1 MIMSHADIV
10 REYKAAKTPMKQIG
24 ILADQNLCK
33 KKEIV
38 EILLKEG
45 CEVPKFYTKA
55 KEKKEDPAQEA
66 ADINVG
72 TKEQAPDVADINV
85 GEIGSEPVAGD
96 TNVLTKKLEQA
107 PVQIAVSG
115 EKESVMDK
123 ANTGNKICELVK
135 GAQEIVADIQ
145 IERMA
150 IEKTCE
156 ALRNLCAV
164 YECKMS
170 EEGRN
175 AIVFAIASLTDAISN
190 TIASMHDSTS
200 ELDVIHDEIDDI
212 AGDGGG
218 QQIKVG

>member
-1 MIMSHADIV
+1 MIMSNADIV

-33 KKEIV
+33 KKDIV
-38 EILLKEG
+38 KILMKEG
-45 CEVPKFYTKA
+45 CEVPKFYKPKDN
-55 KEKKEDPAQEA
+55 KEEPVEVA
-66 ADINVG
+66 ADTNVG

-85 GEIGSEPVAGD
+85 EEIGSEPVAGD
-96 TNVLTKKLEQA
+96 TNVLAKKLEQE

-135 GAQEIVADIQ
+135 DAQEIVADIQ

-150 IEKTCE
+150 IAKTCE

-175 AIVFAIASLTDAISN
+175 AIVFAIASLADAISN